1 MSWAHPLILYLIPA
15 ALLGVWWI
23 FRSARGANG
32 PSFEHIRRLWADR
45 RGLSDNAAATRRRVL
60 RGICLAA
67 AVSAALLALARPQWG
82 AIAEESF
89 DQSREVMLALDLSRS
104 MLADD
109 VSPNRLARAKLLI
122 EGLLDQL
129 KGERVGLIV
138 FSGTAFVQSPLS
150 ADYEVLRDF
159 LTELDPSYLPEGG
172 TDYDAMLHTA
182 VQAFGQQGEGDRYLV
197 VLSDGE
203 AFDENWQ
210 KQLPALRERGIRV
223 IGLGVG
229 TPAGAL
235 VPNGKGGVL
244 KDEHGAA
251 VLSRLEPRTLQQ
263 LAAETDG
270 TYRDAATWVDIAEL
284 VTATVE
290 QGRKGR
296 YVEQRNVRLQ
306 DHFQLFLAP
315 ALFFL
320 LLSYWLEFP
329 VSPLARALP
338 KRGRRPHP
346 ASSPAFAVA
355 LMALAAW
362 HSPRLASAAVPDTLS
377 PSGAASQPNQ
387 LTATVAELSSRPQLA
402 AVDYAWL
409 ASDTIAFASQPT
421 APTDRTR
428 ANIIDDA
435 LAAVDRGEISDA
447 HAADW
452 PTLRKQLEQL
462 KQVKQEPPQKPQP
475 NDKQKSQKQDQ
486 QKGQSQ
492 KDQSQNQQGQGGQQD
507 QQNQS
512 GQSGQQEEQKQNGQ
526 QAEPNQ
532 SNSGADQQQ
541 QKQNGQGGQQQAND
555 TPQGSKSDDGKD
567 DKAEAGK
574 DQQASKN
581 EKGDDDKPAADS
593 KQASGS
599 ADRPRQDEEKKG
611 DEAAAADA
619 AKPDTDQSKNA
630 SDDQHAAG
638 GEVKRQDEVKP
649 LAAREA
655 GLGEQDQ
662 PAAQKDA
669 QPAAPQNPT
678 EQAQQALKPGMR
690 MVGGGQALKGLA
702 PDGDTALAE
711 AIGKM
716 ERVKDGDAPAVLFDR
731 MNRAEGQPRPKKHSK
746 DW

>member
-15 ALLGVWWI
+15 ALLTVWWI
-23 FRSARGANG
+23 FRRARGANG
-32 PSFEHIRRLWADR
+32 PAFEHIRRLWADR
-45 RGLSDNAAATRRRVL
+45 HGLSDSAAATRRRVL

-67 AVSAALLALARPQWG
+67 AASAALLALARPQWG

-203 AFDENWQ
+203 ALDEDWQ

-235 VPNGKGGVL
+235 VPNGRGGVL

-251 VLSRLEPRTLQQ
+251 VLSRLEPHTLQQ

-290 QGRKGR
+290 QGRKGQ

-346 ASSPAFAVA
+346 ASSPALAVA

-377 PSGAASQPNQ
+377 PSGTASQPNQ

-402 AVDYAWL
+402 APDYARL
-409 ASDTIAFASQPT
+409 ATDTIAFASQPT

-428 ANIIDDA
+428 ASIIDDA

-447 HAADW
+447 QAADW
-452 PTLRKQLEQL
+452 PTLRQQLEQL
-462 KQVKQEPPQKPQP
+462 KQAKQEPPQKPQP
-475 NDKQKSQKQDQ
+475 KDKQKNQKDQ
-486 QKGQSQ
+486 QKGPQ
-492 KDQSQNQQGQGGQQD
+492 KDQPQNQPGQGGQQD

-512 GQSGQQEEQKQNGQ
+512 GQSGQQKEQGQNGQ
-526 QAEPNQ
+526 QAEQNQ
-532 SNSGADQQQ
+532 STHGADQ
-541 QKQNGQGGQQQAND
+541 QKQNGQGGEQQENE
-555 TPQGSKSDDGKD
+555 TSQGSESGDGKD
-567 DKAEAGK
+567 DKADAGK
-574 DQQASKN
+574 DQRASKN
-581 EKGDDDKPAADS
+581 AKGDDDKRAADS

-599 ADRPRQDEEKKG
+599 SDRPQQGEEKQG
-611 DEAAAADA
+611 DQAAAPDAD
-619 AKPDTDQSKNA
+619 KPDTDQSKNEH
-630 SDDQHAAG
+630 DDQRAAG

-669 QPAAPQNPT
+669 QPAAPQNAT
-678 EQAQQALKPGMR
+678 EQAPQAPKPGMR
-690 MVGGGQALKGLA
+690 MVGGGQALKDLA
-702 PDGDTALAE
+702 LEGDTALAE

-746 DW
+746 NW